1 MDDIGLISRFCFL
14 SLKSCGLQFV
24 HTVLCCWGRVGWCGV
39 CAVFVSEDACLTG

>member
-24 HTVLCCWGRVGWCGV
+24 HTVLCCWGRAGGVGCV
-39 CAVFVSEDACLTG
+39 LFLSVRMHA